1 MTDWQAILLTVAG
14 TIAGLLGGGVT
25 PGYFS
30 RRYYLKSGP
39 DLDTAFRP
47 LYELN
52 RGFCSRFS
60 NPFLDDA
67 L

>member
-1 MTDWQAILLTVAG
+1 MVWHPVFNSTVNR
-14 TIAGLLGGGVT
+14 
-25 PGYFS
+25 S
-30 RRYYLKSGP
+30 
-39 DLDTAFRP
+39 RP